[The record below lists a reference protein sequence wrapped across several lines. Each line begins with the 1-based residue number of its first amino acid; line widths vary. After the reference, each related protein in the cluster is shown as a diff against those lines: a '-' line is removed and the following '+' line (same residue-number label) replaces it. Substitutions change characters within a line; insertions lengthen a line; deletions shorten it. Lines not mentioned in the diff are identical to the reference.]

1 MHIYNQHFYIFR
13 FKKRDIPYY
22 RFKEQKQIFTFK
34 SFLNK
39 SEAISTLAKIRT
51 ECDSLSSKCI
61 VVTNIS
67 KAIKIDEFELLQNN
81 NIQQM
86 KEYLHEKYL
95 KDNIYK

>member
-1 MHIYNQHFYIFR
+1 
-13 FKKRDIPYY
+13 
-22 RFKEQKQIFTFK
+22 
-34 SFLNK
+34 
-39 SEAISTLAKIRT
+39 LAKIRT